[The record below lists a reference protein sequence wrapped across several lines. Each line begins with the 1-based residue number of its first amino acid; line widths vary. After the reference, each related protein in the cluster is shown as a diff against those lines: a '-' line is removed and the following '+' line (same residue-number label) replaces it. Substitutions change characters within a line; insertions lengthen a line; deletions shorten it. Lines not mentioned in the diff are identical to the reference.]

1 MTIQQD
7 IADWVIGDCIE
18 SLPAAGV
25 QLAKRAFVDTLGVT
39 LLGAR
44 LEAPR
49 IVAATECGAGGR
61 SGASVVAMRIKTDV
75 RSAALINGTSAH
87 ADLFDD
93 NSAPMIAHPSAPLVS
108 ALLPLAQSR
117 GASGHSLLQSYA
129 VGFEVGVKLGRMLN
143 PQLYER
149 GWHATRVIGVLG
161 GTAACCRL
169 IGLDGS
175 RTAAAL
181 GIATSMASGIRQNF
195 GTMTMALHAGLTARD
210 AVHAALLAERGF
222 GADPSALEGRY
233 GFFALFAGLAP
244 ALLPLG
250 DPFEL
255 VASGI
260 IFKPYPSGAPTHAA
274 VDAALALRERIGG
287 DTSRVAK
294 VVCFVH
300 PWNAMTLRE
309 EPPRDM
315 LQAKVN
321 LRYCVAAALHFGKL
335 GYGQFEGESLH
346 DSRLRELMTSI
357 DVRTADDLPDNGE
370 FPAEVEIEMVDGRK
384 HRQRCEV
391 PPGGSTRPLT
401 DAQVAAKF
409 RDCAAVALDATA
421 AERALSMIG
430 ELETLPNVAE
440 LCELLEGS
448 SAPARTSTAEGIA

>member
-1 MTIQQD
+1 MTILHD
-7 IADWVIGDCIE
+7 IADWTLGDGVE

-49 IVAATECGAGGR
+49 ILAAVECGAGGR
-61 SGASVVAMRIKTDV
+61 PDASVVAMATKADV
-75 RSAALINGTSAH
+75 RSAALVNGTSAH

-117 GASGHSLLQSYA
+117 GASGRAVLQAYA
-129 VGFEVGVKLGRMLN
+129 AGFEVGVKLGRMLN

-149 GWHATRVIGVLG
+149 GWHATRVLG
-161 GTAACCRL
+161 ILGCTAACCRL
-169 IGLDGS
+169 IGLDRG
-175 RTAAAL
+175 RTVAAL

-222 GADPSALEGRY
+222 GADPNALEGRY

-274 VDAALALRERIGG
+274 VDAALVLRERMGG
-287 DTSRVAK
+287 DASRVAK

-321 LRYCVAAALHFGKL
+321 LRYCVAAALRFGEL
-335 GYGQFEGESLH
+335 GYAQFEGASLH
-346 DSRLRELMTSI
+346 DAGLRELMARI
-357 DVRTADDLPDNGE
+357 DVRTSEDLPDNGE
-370 FPAEVEIEMVDGRK
+370 FPAEVEIETIDGRK
-384 HRQRCEV
+384 HRQRCDV

-401 DAQVAAKF
+401 EAQVAAKF
-409 RDCAAVALDATA
+409 RNCAAVALDAA
-421 AERALSMIG
+421 ATERALSMIG
-430 ELETLPNVAE
+430 RLETLATVVE
-440 LCELLEGS
+440 LCELLEG
-448 SAPARTSTAEGIA
+448 AGTPARI